1 MNELICRTETN
12 SQTLPTKLWFLKQ
25 AGRGEGW
32 TGRGG
37 LGCHRGVGGREGG
50 TGGGGLAYAHCGTW
64 HDWPTGT
71 CSIAE
76 GTLPNIL

>member
-1 MNELICRTETN
+1 MNELICGTETN

-32 TGRGG
+32 TGGW
-37 LGCHRGVGGREGG
+37 
-50 TGGGGLAYAHCGTW
+50 GLAYAHCGTW